1 MPIRGNL
8 RCNQV
13 HMNKERLGSV
23 STPEEAGKT
32 APDKQPMSEIE
43 MLELMTATIPFGY
56 PATRYRT
63 MHPDTVK
70 PSDIAN
76 MNDEEFNDFLVV
88 LNLIEDY
95 RTIPKSARPLSRMS

>member
-1 MPIRGNL
+1 MG
-8 RCNQV
+8 
-13 HMNKERLGSV
+13 E
-23 STPEEAGKT
+23 T
-32 APDKQPMSEIE
+32 E
-43 MLELMTATIPFGY
+43 MLALATETIPFNY

-76 MNDEEFNDFLVV
+76 MNDEEFNDFLVA

-95 RTIPKSARPLSRMS
+95 RTIPKSARPSSRL